1 MENIRGIVLM
11 ITAMAAFSLEDMVI
25 KTAAETLPTGQI
37 LVILGAAGALV
48 FALLSLKSRKRLFT
62 RDALSMAVLLRSA
75 GELVAALGYVT
86 ALALVPLATAAAI
99 LQVTPLAIT
108 MFAALFLGESVGWR
122 RWSAVCIGFFGVILI
137 IQPGLD
143 GFQPASLFA
152 LIGVAGLVLRD
163 LATRRI
169 PAQVSTSVVSF
180 YGFIAIFVAGIS
192 LLASGQQSVMPA
204 PGLMLWLAAAAL
216 FGTTGYYAIVAAMR
230 LGDTAAIIPFR
241 YARLLFSLVIGVLVF
256 AEYPDNLTLLGATIL
271 LATGLYSYAR
281 ELVLA
286 RSATA

>member
-11 ITAMAAFSLEDMVI
+11 LTAMAAFSLEDMVI
-25 KTAAETLPTGQI
+25 KRAAETLPTGQI
-37 LVILGAAGALV
+37 LVVLGAAGTLV
-48 FALLSLKSRKRLFT
+48 FALLSLRERKRLFT
-62 RDALSMAVLLRSA
+62 RDALSLPVMARSA

-86 ALALVPLATAAAI
+86 ALALAPLATAAAI

-108 MFAALFLGESVGWR
+108 MCAALFLGESVGWR
-122 RWSAVCIGFFGVILI
+122 RWSAVSIGFFGVLLI

-169 PAQVSTSVVSF
+169 PTQVSTSVVSF
-180 YGFIAIFVAGIS
+180 YGFVAILIAGIS
-192 LLASGQQSVMPA
+192 LLASGQQSVMPT
-204 PGLMLWLAAAAL
+204 PDLMLWLAAAAL

-256 AEYPDNLTLLGATIL
+256 AEYPDTLTLTGATIL
-271 LATGLYSYAR
+271 LATGPYSYAR